1 MGDGIPEHQA
11 QAKLQE
17 VSLKEMILSLV
28 FASIFLTSPALAQA
42 KQNDVEL
49 AAQIRADQTLHEV
62 HGMATEILKG
72 GANAGSGYKQTW
84 IRDFNTFI
92 EVALGVSSPAR
103 SREVLLTFVKFQGPH
118 GDIVDGY
125 VPMDPVKVKDAYRI
139 TALAPDLM
147 SFKNTVEVDQESSL
161 VQAVRKYVSA
171 TGDRTILQERIEG
184 VTVRER
190 LGLALEYLL
199 TERLDGKHGLI
210 WSATRADWGDVQPE
224 SPRGVLLDANSH
236 RALSIYDN
244 AMLIVAINDYLQLL
258 GQSAPESTYWR
269 TTRDQLKHNTRKYLW
284 DKKRQKFFPHV
295 YLDGSPF
302 PKDFD
307 ENAIYYHGGTAAA
320 IEAGLLT
327 RAEVRRALDHM
338 DADVRAAGA
347 ASIGLT
353 LYPPYPQGFFHNP
366 QMRDP
371 YSYQNGGDWS
381 WFGGRMVEQL
391 IEQGYIAEAYRELRP
406 MVERVKRT
414 GGFHEWWTRD
424 NQPRGSGDFRGSAGV
439 LGRDIELLEAW
450 AEQH

>member
-1 MGDGIPEHQA
+1 MKAVI
-11 QAKLQE
+11 LRLVC
-17 VSLKEMILSLV
+17 VSIS
-28 FASIFLTSPALAQA
+28 LTSPALAQA
-42 KQNDVEL
+42 KQSDVEL
-49 AAQIRADQTLHEV
+49 AREIRADQTLHQV
-62 HGMATEILKG
+62 HGMAMEILRG

-92 EVALGVSSPAR
+92 EVALQANSPAR
-103 SREVLLTFVKFQGPH
+103 LREVLLTFVKFQGPH

-125 VPMDPVKVKDAYRI
+125 VPMDPVKVKDAYRT
-139 TALAPDLM
+139 TALAPELM

-171 TGDRTILQERIEG
+171 TGDETILEERIEG

-190 LGLALEYLL
+190 LGRALKYLL
-199 TERLDGKHGLI
+199 TERFDSKHGLI

-258 GQSAPESTYWR
+258 GQSAPEAEDWR
-269 TTRDQLKHNTRKYLW
+269 TTRDQLKQNTRKYLW
-284 DKKRQKFFPHV
+284 DKKRQKFIPHV

-307 ENAIYYHGGTAAA
+307 ENAIYYHGGTAVA

-327 RAEVRRALDHM
+327 RAEVRRALEHM

-371 YSYQNGGDWS
+371 YSYQNGGDWC
-381 WFGGRMVEQL
+381 WFGGRMVQQL
-391 IEQGYIAEAYRELRP
+391 IEHGYIAEAYRELRP
-406 MVERVKRT
+406 MVERVERT

-439 LGRDIELLEAW
+439 LGRDIESLEAW